1 MITIKSRFLILSIIP
16 GVIIAMMLHACGFVQ
31 ETNFLPNN
39 FQDPDAPF
47 ILSATPSAG
56 SKVDASNITQVDI
69 VFSEEVLGAEVL
81 GNYRFSGDGS
91 AGLTINLVTVID
103 MTSYRLTV
111 SGVPGDGAV
120 VLNIDNISDA
130 LGNALADNTVSYT
143 GWWDVS
149 WSNRRRLVFDNSGQG
164 QNLDNF
170 PVMVKLD
177 SGRVDY
183 GVMQSGGEDIR
194 FLDPDRST
202 LSHELEMWNES
213 GESVLWVTVPRID
226 AGSASDYIWM
236 YYGNTAVSDSQDV
249 QGVWDDNY
257 MLVWHMHD
265 QPLGGADDISESSRN
280 LSLPD
285 TGIGTSQGMVSG
297 NRTIGSVGYGM
308 TFNGSNQAIVPL
320 SPNPGFFHD
329 TFSNKMVTVWLKAD
343 DTSGTQTIFEEGGST
358 NGFYL
363 GIDPDGA
370 NPDKVRVVS
379 QNSNIIREVSSDAI
393 DTLSYHYVV
402 GAFSSS
408 QTLTLYVDDVFS
420 SFFNPTGYT
429 SIGTHSGEPG
439 VGFSPDSDAAETSGG
454 GYFEGVIDELRIS
467 NAVRSA
473 DWIAA
478 QYLSMADSLISFGIE
493 E

>member
-1 MITIKSRFLILSIIP
+1 MITMKSRFIILSIIP
-16 GVIIAMMLHACGFVQ
+16 GVIITMILHSCGFVQ

-47 ILSATPSAG
+47 ILSVTPSEG
-56 SKVDASNITQVDI
+56 SKVDASTFSQIDI

-91 AGLTINLVTVID
+91 AGLTINLVAVID
-103 MTSYRLTV
+103 TTSYRLTV
-111 SGVPGDGAV
+111 TGVPGDGAV
-120 VLNIDNISDA
+120 ILNIDDISDA
-130 LGNALADNTVSYT
+130 LGNTLTDNTVPYT

-164 QNLDNF
+164 QDLDGF

-177 SGRVDY
+177 SGRINY
-183 GVMQSGGEDIR
+183 GVTQSGGEDVR

-202 LSHELEMWNES
+202 LSYEIEMWNES
-213 GESVLWVTVPRID
+213 GESVLWVKVPRID
-226 AGSASDYIWM
+226 AGSTSDYIWM
-236 YYGNTAVSDSQDV
+236 YYGNSTVVDSQDV
-249 QGVWDDNY
+249 QGVWDDSY

-265 QPLGGADDISESSRN
+265 QPLGAADDISESSRN
-280 LSLPD
+280 LGLPD

-308 TFNGSNQAIVPL
+308 TFNGSTQAIVPL

-329 TFSNKMVTVWLKAD
+329 ALSSKMVTVWLKPD
-343 DTSGTQTIFEEGGST
+343 DTSRTQTIFEEGGST

-379 QNSNIIREVSSDAI
+379 QNSNSIREVSSDAI
-393 DTLSYHYVV
+393 DTLSYHYLV

-408 QTLTLYVDDVFS
+408 ETLTLYVDDLFS
-420 SFFNPTGYT
+420 GSFFPTGYI

-467 NAVRSA
+467 SAVRSA

-478 QYLSMADSLISFGIE
+478 QYLSMDNSLISFGSE